1 MSDKNNKINL
11 NEIIDLMLQK
21 IEEIL
26 YLDEKLNSSDVV
38 RELIKILEKEYGMEL

>member
-1 MSDKNNKINL
+1 MSNKISKVEL
-11 NEIIDLMLQK
+11 DDIIELMLQK

-26 YLDEKLNSSDVV
+26 YLDEKMNNSDVV

>member
-11 NEIIDLMLQK
+11 NEIIELMLQK

>member
-1 MSDKNNKINL
+1 MSDKIKKVDLNN
-11 NEIIDLMLQK
+11 IIELMLQK

-26 YLDEKLNSSDVV
+26 YLDEKLNNSDVV

>member
-1 MSDKNNKINL
+1 MSIKISKVEFDVL
-11 NEIIDLMLQK
+11 IEWMLQK

-26 YLDEKLNSSDVV
+26 YLDEKMSNSDVV